1 MAKRVAVID
10 IGSNSVR
17 MVIYEKTSR
26 FAFHILHEAKS
37 RVRIS
42 ENAYQNN
49 GNLQEIPMQR
59 AFDAL
64 KDFLSIISSFKARKT
79 LCIATS
85 ALRDAPNKKDFI
97 SRIKNSLGL
106 NIKVIDGQREA
117 YLGAVACINLLPQ
130 QKNALSIDIGGGSTE
145 FSLIDGVKIDS
156 NISVDLGTVRLKE
169 LFFDKNDIDG
179 AKKYIDSQ
187 LKQLDGTN
195 ISTVIGIG
203 GTFRAI
209 SNAMLNKSGYPID
222 KLHAYEPDSEEFQT
236 VLEKIIRSDEDE
248 LKDLGIKSSRFD
260 VIKPGALILLR
271 VLKKFKIQKLVTSG
285 AGVREG
291 LFLTDLLR
299 NSNDRF
305 PANYNTSVRYI
316 LDSHVDN
323 IAYAN
328 QLCKVS
334 KILFDLTHK
343 ELKIEAKYRNELA
356 VAAKLCMSGNNIHYY
371 SHNKNSYNLIKDALE
386 FGFTHDQIILIAT
399 LTRYAKRKLP
409 SQSHIQ
415 KFKDLLPD
423 TQQLE
428 ALSYILSL
436 AVALLSHYPRNI
448 DFSLTYEGSELKVHS
463 KNSLYLANE
472 SIKKLEMMTKN
483 SINISFHTVLP

>member
-42 ENAYQNN
+42 ENAYQNG

-64 KDFLSIISSFKARKT
+64 SDFLSIVSSFKARKT

-97 SRIKNSLGL
+97 NRIRNSLGL
-106 NIKVIDGQREA
+106 NIKVIDGEKEA

-130 QKNALSIDIGGGSTE
+130 QKDALSIDIGGGSTE
-145 FSLIDGVKIDS
+145 FSLIDGQKMSS
-156 NISVDLGTVRLKE
+156 NISVNLGTVRLKE
-169 LFFDKNDIDG
+169 LFFDKGDIDG

-187 LKQLDGTN
+187 LQQLDGTN

-209 SNAMLNKSGYPID
+209 SNGILSKSGYPID
-222 KLHAYEPDSEEFQT
+222 KLHAYEPNYEEFEK
-236 VLEKIIRSDEDE
+236 VLEKIVKSDEDE

-271 VLKKFKIQKLVTSG
+271 VFKKFNIQKLVTSG

-316 LDSHVDN
+316 LDAHIDN
-323 IAYAN
+323 HEYAN
-328 QLCKVS
+328 QLSKVS
-334 KILFDLTHK
+334 KMLFDLTHK
-343 ELKIEAKYRNELA
+343 ELGIEERYRYELS

-386 FGFTHDQIILIAT
+386 FGFTHKQIILIAT

-415 KFKDLLPD
+415 KFKELLPD
-423 TQQLE
+423 SEQLE
-428 ALSYILSL
+428 ALSFLLSL
-436 AVALLSHYPRNI
+436 AVALLGHYPRNI
-448 DFSLTYEGSELKVHS
+448 DFTLSFEDSELKIHS
-463 KNSLYLANE
+463 KNSLYLAKE
-472 SIKKLEMMTKN
+472 SIKKLDMMPKN
-483 SINISFHTVLP
+483 SINISFY

>member
-64 KDFLSIISSFKARKT
+64 SDFLSIVSSFKARKT

-97 SRIKNSLGL
+97 NRVRNSLGL
-106 NIKVIDGQREA
+106 NIKVIDGQRES

-130 QKNALSIDIGGGSTE
+130 QQNALSIDIGGGSTE
-145 FSLIDGVKIDS
+145 FSLIDGQKISS

-169 LFFDKNDIDG
+169 LYFDKDDVEG
-179 AKKYIDSQ
+179 AKNYIDSS
-187 LKQLDGTN
+187 LKQLDAAD

-209 SNAMLNKSGYPID
+209 SNAILSKNGYPID
-222 KLHAYEPDSEEFQT
+222 KLHAYEPDFEEFQR
-236 VLEKIIRSDEDE
+236 VLEKIVKSDDDE

-271 VLKKFKIQKLVTSG
+271 VFKKFNIQKLVTSG

-316 LDSHVDN
+316 LDSHIDN
-323 IAYAN
+323 HAYAN
-328 QLCKVS
+328 QICSIS
-334 KILFDLTHK
+334 KMLFDLTHE
-343 ELKIEAKYRNELA
+343 ELGIEKRYRYELA
-356 VAAKLCMSGNNIHYY
+356 VAAKLYMSGNNIHYY

-386 FGFTHDQIILIAT
+386 FGFTHKQIILIAT

-423 TQQLE
+423 SEQLE
-428 ALSYILSL
+428 ALSYLLSL

-448 DFSLTYEGSELKVHS
+448 DFSLSFEDSELKIHS

-472 SIKKLEMMTKN
+472 SVKKLEMMTKK
-483 SINISFHTVLP
+483 SIKVSFYTI

>member
-42 ENAYQNN
+42 ENAYQNS

-64 KDFLSIISSFKARKT
+64 RDFLSIISSFKARKT

-97 SRIKNSLGL
+97 NRVRNYLGL

-117 YLGAVACINLLPQ
+117 YLGAVACINLLPRQ
-130 QKNALSIDIGGGSTE
+130 RNALSIDIGGGSTE
-145 FSLIDGVKIDS
+145 FSLIDEQKINS

-169 LFFDKNDIDG
+169 LFFDKGDIDG
-179 AKKYIDSQ
+179 AKIYIDSQ
-187 LKQLDGTN
+187 LKQLDATN
-195 ISTVIGIG
+195 ISTIIGIG

-209 SNAMLNKSGYPID
+209 SNAILSKSGYPVD
-222 KLHAYEPDSEEFQT
+222 KLHAYEPNYDEFQT
-236 VLEKIIRSDEDE
+236 LLKKIIKSDEDE
-248 LKDLGIKSSRFD
+248 LKNLGIKSSRFD

-271 VLKKFKIQKLVTSG
+271 VLEKFKIENLVTSG

-305 PANYNTSVRYI
+305 PANYNSSVRYI
-316 LDSHVDN
+316 LDAHVDN
-323 IAYAN
+323 LSYAN

-334 KILFDLTHK
+334 KMLFDLMHK
-343 ELKIEAKYRNELA
+343 ELKIEEKYRYELA
-356 VAAKLCMSGNNIHYY
+356 IAAKLCMSGNNIHYY

-386 FGFTHDQIILIAT
+386 FGFTHEQIILIAT

-415 KFKDLLPD
+415 KFKNLLPD
-423 TQQLE
+423 SEQLE
-428 ALSYILSL
+428 ALSYLLSL

-448 DFSLTYEGSELKVHS
+448 DFTLSFEESKLKVES
-463 KNSLYLANE
+463 KNSLYLAKE
-472 SIKKLEMMTKN
+472 SVNKLETLTNK
-483 SINISFHTVLP
+483 SIEISFYTL

>member
-42 ENAYQNN
+42 ENAYQNG

-64 KDFLSIISSFKARKT
+64 SDFLSIVSSFKARKT

-97 SRIKNSLGL
+97 NRIRNSLGL

-130 QKNALSIDIGGGSTE
+130 QKDALSIDIGGGSTE
-145 FSLIDGVKIDS
+145 FSLIDGVKIES

-169 LFFDKNDIDG
+169 LFFDRGDVEG

-187 LKQLDGTN
+187 LQQLDGTN

-209 SNAMLNKSGYPID
+209 SNAILNKSGYPID
-222 KLHAYEPDSEEFQT
+222 KLHAYEPNFENFQK
-236 VLEKIIRSDEDE
+236 VLEKIIKADEEE
-248 LKDLGIKSSRFD
+248 LSNLGIKSSRFD

-271 VLKKFKIQKLVTSG
+271 VFKKFKVQKLVTSG

-316 LDSHVDN
+316 LDAHIDN
-323 IAYAN
+323 HAYAN

-334 KILFDLTHK
+334 KMLFDLTHK
-343 ELKIEAKYRNELA
+343 ELGIEDRYRHELS

-386 FGFTHDQIILIAT
+386 FGFTHKQIILTAT

-415 KFKDLLPD
+415 KFKELLPD
-423 TQQLE
+423 SEQLD
-428 ALSYILSL
+428 ALSFLLSL

-448 DFSLTYEGSELKVHS
+448 DFTLSFEESELKVYS
-463 KNSLYLANE
+463 KNSLYLAKE
-472 SIKKLEMMTKN
+472 SIKKLDMMPKK
-483 SINISFHTVLP
+483 SINISFYS

>member
-1 MAKRVAVID
+1 
-10 IGSNSVR
+10 

-64 KDFLSIISSFKARKT
+64 SDFISIASSFKARKT

-97 SRIKNSLGL
+97 NRIRNSLGL
-106 NIKVIDGQREA
+106 SIKVIDGEREA

-145 FSLIDGVKIDS
+145 FSLIDGAKIES
-156 NISVDLGTVRLKE
+156 TISVDLGTVRLKE
-169 LFFDKNDIDG
+169 LFFDKGDVDG
-179 AKKYIDSQ
+179 AKEYIDSC
-187 LKQLDGTN
+187 LKQLDSTN
-195 ISTVIGIG
+195 ISTIIGIG

-209 SNAMLNKSGYPID
+209 SNAILNKNGYPID
-222 KLHAYEPDSEEFQT
+222 KLHAYEPDYNEFHSL
-236 VLEKIIRSDEDE
+236 LEKIIRSDEE
-248 LKDLGIKSSRFD
+248 GLKDLGIKNSRFD

-271 VLKKFKIQKLVTSG
+271 VLKKFSIQNLVTSG

-299 NSNDRF
+299 NSKDRF
-305 PANYNTSVRYI
+305 PINYNTSVRYI
-316 LDSHVDN
+316 LDAHIDN
-323 IAYAN
+323 HAFAN
-328 QLCKVS
+328 QLCSVS
-334 KILFDLTHK
+334 KMLFDLTHK
-343 ELKIEAKYRNELA
+343 ELKIEDKYRYELS

-386 FGFTHDQIILIAT
+386 FGFTHKQIVLIAT

-423 TQQLE
+423 SEQLE
-428 ALSYILSL
+428 ALSFLLSL

-448 DFSLTYEGSELKVHS
+448 DFDLSFEDSELKIHS
-463 KNSLYLANE
+463 KNSLYLAKE
-472 SIKKLEMMTKN
+472 SIKKLDMMTKN
-483 SINISFHTVLP
+483 SIKISFYTLLS

>member
-42 ENAYQNN
+42 ENAYQNS

-64 KDFLSIISSFKARKT
+64 RDFLSIISSFKARKT

-97 SRIKNSLGL
+97 NRVRNSLGL

-117 YLGAVACINLLPQ
+117 YLGAVACINLLPRQ
-130 QKNALSIDIGGGSTE
+130 RNALSIDIGGGSTE
-145 FSLIDGVKIDS
+145 FSLIDEQKINS

-169 LFFDKNDIDG
+169 LFFDKGDIDG
-179 AKKYIDSQ
+179 AKIYIDSQ
-187 LKQLDGTN
+187 LKQLDATN

-209 SNAMLNKSGYPID
+209 SNAILTKSGYPID
-222 KLHAYEPDSEEFQT
+222 KLHAYEPNYDEFQT
-236 VLEKIIRSDEDE
+236 LLKKIINSDEDE
-248 LKDLGIKSSRFD
+248 LKNLGIKSSRFD

-271 VLKKFKIQKLVTSG
+271 VLEKFKIEKLVTSG

-291 LFLTDLLR
+291 IFLTDLLR
-299 NSNDRF
+299 SSNDRF
-305 PANYNTSVRYI
+305 PANYNSSVRYI
-316 LDSHVDN
+316 LDAHVDN
-323 IAYAN
+323 LSYAN

-334 KILFDLTHK
+334 KMLFDLMHK
-343 ELKIEAKYRNELA
+343 ELKIEEKYRHELA
-356 VAAKLCMSGNNIHYY
+356 IAAKLCMSGNNIHYY

-386 FGFTHDQIILIAT
+386 FGFTHEQIILIAT

-415 KFKDLLPD
+415 KFKNLLPD
-423 TQQLE
+423 SEQLE
-428 ALSYILSL
+428 ELSYLLSL

-448 DFSLTYEGSELKVHS
+448 DFTLSFEELKLKVES
-463 KNSLYLANE
+463 KNSLYLAKE
-472 SIKKLEMMTKN
+472 SVNKLETLTNK
-483 SINISFHTVLP
+483 SIEISFYTL

>member
-42 ENAYQNN
+42 ENAYQNG
-49 GNLQEIPMQR
+49 GNLQEVPMQR

-64 KDFLSIISSFKARKT
+64 SDFLSIVSSFKARKT

-85 ALRDAPNKKDFI
+85 ALRDAPNKRDFI
-97 SRIKNSLGL
+97 NRIRNSLGL

-117 YLGAVACINLLPQ
+117 YLGAIACINLLPQ
-130 QKNALSIDIGGGSTE
+130 QKDALSIDIGGGSTE
-145 FSLIDGVKIDS
+145 FSLIDGQKMSS
-156 NISVDLGTVRLKE
+156 NVSVDLGTVRLKE
-169 LFFDKNDIDG
+169 LFFDKGDVDG

-187 LKQLDGTN
+187 LQQLDGTN

-209 SNAMLNKSGYPID
+209 SNAILSKSGYPID
-222 KLHAYEPDSEEFQT
+222 KLHAYEPNYEEFEKI
-236 VLEKIIRSDEDE
+236 LEKIVKSDEDE
-248 LKDLGIKSSRFD
+248 LRDLGIKSSRFD

-271 VLKKFKIQKLVTSG
+271 VFKKFNIQKLVTSG

-316 LDSHVDN
+316 LDSHIDN
-323 IAYAN
+323 HDYAN
-328 QLCKVS
+328 QLSKVS
-334 KILFDLTHK
+334 KMLFDLTHQ
-343 ELKIEAKYRNELA
+343 ELGIEERYRYELS

-386 FGFTHDQIILIAT
+386 FGFTHAQIILIAT

-415 KFKDLLPD
+415 KFKELLPD
-423 TQQLE
+423 SEQLE
-428 ALSYILSL
+428 ALSFLLSL

-448 DFSLTYEGSELKVHS
+448 DFTLSFEGSELKVHS
-463 KNSLYLANE
+463 NNSLYLAKE
-472 SIKKLEMMTKN
+472 SIKKLDMMPKK
-483 SINISFHTVLP
+483 SINISFYT

>member
-42 ENAYQNN
+42 ENAYQNS
-49 GNLQEIPMQR
+49 GNLQEIPIQR

-64 KDFLSIISSFKARKT
+64 RDFLSIVSSFKARKT

-97 SRIKNSLGL
+97 NRVRNSIGL

-117 YLGAVACINLLPQ
+117 YLGAVACINLLPRQ
-130 QKNALSIDIGGGSTE
+130 RNALSIDIGGGSTE
-145 FSLIDGVKIDS
+145 FSLIDEQKTDS

-169 LFFDKNDIDG
+169 LFFDKGDIDG
-179 AKKYIDSQ
+179 ATIYIDSQ
-187 LKQLDGTN
+187 LKHLDATN
-195 ISTVIGIG
+195 ISTIIGIG

-209 SNAMLNKSGYPID
+209 SNAILTKSGYPID
-222 KLHAYEPDSEEFQT
+222 KLHAYEPNCDEFQT
-236 VLEKIIRSDEDE
+236 LLKKIINSDEDE
-248 LKDLGIKSSRFD
+248 LKNLGIKSSRFD

-271 VLKKFKIQKLVTSG
+271 VLERFKIEKLVTSG

-305 PANYNTSVRYI
+305 PPNYNSSVRYI
-316 LDSHVDN
+316 LDAHVDN
-323 IAYAN
+323 LSYAN

-334 KILFDLTHK
+334 KMLFDLMHK
-343 ELKIEAKYRNELA
+343 ELKIEEKYRYELA
-356 VAAKLCMSGNNIHYY
+356 IAAKLCMSGNNIHYY

-386 FGFTHDQIILIAT
+386 FGFTHEQIILIAT

-415 KFKDLLPD
+415 KFKNLLPD
-423 TQQLE
+423 SAQLE
-428 ALSYILSL
+428 ALSYLLSL
-436 AVALLSHYPRNI
+436 AVTLLSHYPRNI
-448 DFSLTYEGSELKVHS
+448 DFTLSFEESKLKVES
-463 KNSLYLANE
+463 KNSLYLAKE
-472 SIKKLEMMTKN
+472 SVNKLETLTNK
-483 SINISFHTVLP
+483 SIEISFYTL

>member
-42 ENAYQNN
+42 ENAYQNG

-59 AFDAL
+59 AFEAL
-64 KDFLSIISSFKARKT
+64 SDFLSIVSSFKARKT

-97 SRIKNSLGL
+97 NKIKNSLDL
-106 NIKVIDGQREA
+106 NIKIIDGPREA

-130 QKNALSIDIGGGSTE
+130 QKDALSIDIGGGSTE
-145 FSLIDGVKIDS
+145 FSLIDGQKIDS
-156 NISVDLGTVRLKE
+156 NISVDLGTVRIKE
-169 LFFDKNDIDG
+169 LFFDKGDVDG

-187 LKQLDGTN
+187 LQQLDGTN

-209 SNAMLNKSGYPID
+209 SNAILNKNGYPID
-222 KLHAYEPDSEEFQT
+222 KLHAYEPNYDEFEK
-236 VLEKIIRSDEDE
+236 VLEKIVKSDEDE
-248 LKDLGIKSSRFD
+248 LRDIGIKSSRFD

-271 VLKKFKIQKLVTSG
+271 VFKKFKIQKLVTSG

-316 LDSHVDN
+316 LDAHIDN
-323 IAYAN
+323 HDYAN
-328 QLCKVS
+328 QLSKVS
-334 KILFDLTHK
+334 KMLFDLTHK
-343 ELKIEAKYRNELA
+343 ELKIEEKYRYELA

-386 FGFTHDQIILIAT
+386 FGFTHKQIILIAT

-423 TQQLE
+423 TEQLE
-428 ALSYILSL
+428 ALSFLLSL

-448 DFSLTYEGSELKVHS
+448 DFTLSFEDSELKIHS
-463 KNSLYLANE
+463 KNSLYLAKE
-472 SIKKLEMMTKN
+472 SIKKLDMMPKN
-483 SINISFHTVLP
+483 SINISFY